1 MKFIFLVFLVCNGV
15 FLNTT
20 KAQVSGCTDP
30 QATNYN
36 LRATINDGSCKYNP
50 ASVAPSASLKLTG
63 DLTETSGLIK
73 WNNYIWSFNDSYDI
87 NIYALDSL
95 NGNLIQTYPLSGTK
109 NMDWEEI
116 SQDENFVYIGDFG
129 NNASGNR
136 TDLRILR
143 VDKNSILANSPLTD
157 TISFTYPDQTNFS
170 PTGSN
175 NTDFD
180 CEAFSVTTDS
190 IYLFTKQWVSQKTSV
205 YSLPKIAGSYVAKLK
220 STFDVQGLITGATY
234 LDSKKLVVLCGYSKS
249 LQPFVY
255 LLYDFHGTD
264 YFRGN
269 KRKVEVSLPLHQVE
283 GIATSNGLKYYISN
297 EKFIQ
302 QPFNIPQKLH
312 ILDLSNLLGNYI
324 NNLYNSDETLTQEND
339 LLFPN
344 PAGDFISVKTRKIS
358 FPADYLIINQSNQ
371 IVSAGKLRTENQQI
385 NISDLSVGMYV
396 LKIGGHNNQSF
407 KVIKR

>member
-1 MKFIFLVFLVCNGV
+1 MKSKFLLFTLFFLCT
-15 FLNTT
+15 LLSA

-30 QATNYN
+30 QAANYN
-36 LRATINDGSCKYNP
+36 SSATVNDGSCFYNP
-50 ASVAPSASLKLTG
+50 VSVAPSASFNLSG
-63 DLTETSGLIK
+63 ELTETSGLIK
-73 WNNYIWSFNDSYDI
+73 WNNYIWSFNDSHDI
-87 NIYALDSL
+87 NIYALDTL
-95 NGNLIQTYPLSGTK
+95 NGNLIQTHPLSGTK

-129 NNASGNR
+129 NNSSGNR

-157 TISFTYPDQTNFS
+157 TISFTYQNQTNFLPS
-170 PTGSN
+170 GSN

-180 CEAFSVTTDS
+180 CEAFIVTTDS
-190 IYLFTKQWVSQKTSV
+190 IYLFTKQWLSQKTSM
-205 YSLPKIAGSYVAKLK
+205 YSLPKIAGTYVAKLK

-234 LDSKKLVVLCGYSKS
+234 LDSKKLVVLCGYSKL

-255 LLYDFHGTD
+255 LLYDFHGTE
-264 YFRGN
+264 YFSGN

-324 NNLYNSDETLTQEND
+324 NNLYNSTETLAQENY

-344 PAGDFISVKTRKIS
+344 PAGDFISVKTGKIN
-358 FPADYLIINQSNQ
+358 FPADYLIINQLNQ

-385 NISDLSVGMYV
+385 NISDLSVGIYV